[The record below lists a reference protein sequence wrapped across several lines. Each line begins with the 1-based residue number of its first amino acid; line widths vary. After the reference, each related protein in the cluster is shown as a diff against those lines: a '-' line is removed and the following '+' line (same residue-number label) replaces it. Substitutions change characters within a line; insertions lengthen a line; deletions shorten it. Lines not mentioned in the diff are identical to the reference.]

1 MITNQD
7 NRPGFLG
14 IQDSSRRGSR
24 GHSVLPSIYKRV
36 LSRPFHFCINIP
48 DTRNMFLAKKIISSC
63 ISLHIRKVLLILSP
77 QVIFV
82 GLCIPKLSHR
92 KLYLKIFNV
101 IFNEME
107 SILKAPQKLFWK
119 YLFWK
124 YSSFLLGL
132 TVIEHSLFRLCDQQF
147 TSMISFN
154 SYNEI
159 WNRHYYV
166 HLTDKVTL
174 HFVSGNLFS

>member
-1 MITNQD
+1 MFWRQRWLRIKIIGLVSLEPRQWQEGKQ
-7 NRPGFLG
+7 RSL
-14 IQDSSRRGSR
+14 SSAFHLQG
-24 GHSVLPSIYKRV
+24 V

-119 YLFWK
+119 Y
-124 YSSFLLGL
+124 SSFLLRL
-132 TVIEHSLFRLCDQQF
+132 TVIEHSLFRLCDQKF

-154 SYNEI
+154 
-159 WNRHYYV
+159 
-166 HLTDKVTL
+166 
-174 HFVSGNLFS
+174 